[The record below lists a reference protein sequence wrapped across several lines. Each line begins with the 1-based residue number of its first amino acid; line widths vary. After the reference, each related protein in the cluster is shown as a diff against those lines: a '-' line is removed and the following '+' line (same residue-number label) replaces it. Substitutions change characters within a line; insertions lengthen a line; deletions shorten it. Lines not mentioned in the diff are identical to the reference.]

1 MASANAVLGLAVF
14 GLISGLFSGALIVCF
29 RLAAEAVQH
38 EFMPL
43 GDVDNFEGLPRYLQ
57 FWLPVAGAFA
67 LGLVFQ
73 LLRQPERAVGIGHV
87 IERLNYHEGHL
98 PLKNFLAQFVGG
110 VVALISGHSVG
121 REAPSVHIGVAASSF
136 IGRRFGLPNNGVRT
150 LVACGSAAAI
160 AASFN
165 TPLAGVVFAMEV
177 ILVEYTIAGFTPV
190 ILAAVAGSA
199 LSRLAF
205 GDQAVLPLPQVGV
218 TSQYELIL
226 IVAMGLACG
235 ALSALFVAMVRAI
248 GRFARARPPWLM
260 FTLAGLVTGMVV

>member
-1 MASANAVLGLAVF
+1 MAGANAVLGLAVF

-29 RLAAEAVQH
+29 RYAAETLQH

-43 GDVDNFEGLPRYLQ
+43 GDIENFEGLARYLH
-57 FWLPVAGAFA
+57 FWLPVAGAA
-67 LGLVFQ
+67 LLGVAFQ
-73 LLRQPERAVGIGHV
+73 LLRQPERQVGIGHV
-87 IERLNYHEGHL
+87 IERLAYHEGYL
-98 PLKNFLAQFVGG
+98 PLKNFLAQFLGG
-110 VVALISGHSVG
+110 IVSLVSGHSVG
-121 REAPSVHIGVAASSF
+121 RESPSVHIGAAGSSF

-205 GDQAVLPLPQVGV
+205 GDQPVLQLPQVGV
-218 TSQYELIL
+218 TSLSELVL
-226 IVAMGLACG
+226 IVAMGLVCG
-235 ALSALFVAMVRAI
+235 
-248 GRFARARPPWLM
+248 
-260 FTLAGLVTGMVV
+260 